1 MTHFSWLDYSIF
13 GGYLALSACVGLM
26 AGGKGKSLSD
36 YLLAG
41 RGMNRWVVAM
51 TVLASLFSGISY
63 LAGPAEVYE
72 HGLGFTLVIVSFFI
86 ATPFTA
92 IFLLPKYY
100 NSRYF
105 TAYHYFQD
113 RFGLSVRLLAS
124 GLFILRVSVWLG
136 AAIFAPALALKS
148 VTGLPLSF
156 TILST
161 GIVATLYTMKGG
173 MKAVIWT
180 DVMQLAVLFGGQLI
194 IMFVAAGKVDGG
206 FAGAWETAAAGGRLD
221 ISFSLDPHVRITL
234 WSAIIGGTFLNLV
247 QMATDQVSVQR
258 YLTAGSLREAQ
269 QSLWIK
275 LWIFLPVFMVFY
287 GTGLLLYAFY
297 QQHGDPLAAKLV
309 GRADQIL
316 PYFVVT
322 QLPAGLPGLLTAAI
336 FAASMSTISAGVN
349 SLTSATLC
357 DFYQTLGRAA
367 QPSDEVLVRRARH
380 WTLFYG
386 LIVTLF
392 AFVISAFEKNLL
404 ESVNTIIGIVGGPM
418 LGLFLLGM
426 FTQRADKRG
435 AICGCV
441 AGLAASLFITLSN
454 AGISFLWY
462 TLSGVLV
469 TMLVGLITSG
479 RSGSSSARH
488 Q

>member
-1 MTHFSWLDYSIF
+1 MTHFSWLDYTIF
-13 GGYLALSACVGLM
+13 GGYLALSAFVGLM

-36 YLLAG
+36 YFLAD
-41 RGMNRWVVAM
+41 RGVNRWVVAM

-63 LAGPAEVYE
+63 LAGPAEVYQN
-72 HGLGFTLVIVSFFI
+72 GMGFTLVLLSFFI
-86 ATPFTA
+86 ATPVTA
-92 IFLLPKYY
+92 VFLLPKYY
-100 NSRYF
+100 NRRYF

-124 GLFILRVSVWLG
+124 GLFILRVSLWLG

-148 VTGLPLSF
+148 VTGLPLAF
-156 TILST
+156 TILTT
-161 GIVATLYTMKGG
+161 GIISTIYTMKGG

-180 DVMQLAVLFGGQLI
+180 DVMQLAVLFGGQLV
-194 IMFVAAGKVDGG
+194 IMFVAAGKVNGG
-206 FAGAWETAAAGGRLD
+206 FVGAWETALAGGRLD
-221 ISFSLDPHVRITL
+221 FSFSLDPHVRITV
-234 WSAIIGGTFLNLV
+234 WSALIGGTFLNLV

-258 YLTAGSLREAQ
+258 YLTAGSLKEAQ

-275 LWIFLPVFMVFY
+275 LWIFLPVFLVFY

-297 QQHGDPLAAKLV
+297 AQHGDPLAAKLV
-309 GRADQIL
+309 ERADQIL

-322 QLPAGLPGLLTAAI
+322 QLPAGLPGLLIAAI

-357 DFYQTLGRAA
+357 DFYQTLRADEK
-367 QPSDEVLVRRARH
+367 PSEEALVRRARV

-386 LIVTLF
+386 VLVTLF
-392 AFVISAFEKNLL
+392 AFVISAFEKNLI

-426 FTQRADKRG
+426 FTQRADTRG
-435 AICGCV
+435 AIVGCI
-441 AGLAASLFITLSN
+441 AGLVGSLVLTLAN
-454 AGISFLWY
+454 TGISFLWF
-462 TLSGVLV
+462 TLAGVIV
-469 TMLVGLITSG
+469 TMTVGLLTSS
-479 RSGSSSARH
+479 RSAP